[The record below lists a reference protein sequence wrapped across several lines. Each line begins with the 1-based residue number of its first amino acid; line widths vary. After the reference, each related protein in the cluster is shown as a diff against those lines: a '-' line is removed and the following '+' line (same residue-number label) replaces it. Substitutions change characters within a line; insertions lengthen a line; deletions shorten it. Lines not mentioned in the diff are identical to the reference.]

1 MKNILK
7 LSLVLLVL
15 NAFALKLSA
24 QNQIEIVIVASGHD
38 NSKSA
43 ENFQLII
50 DKLKKFNPDMVFGEY
65 TSPEDYQKLPAN
77 NWAVTSFS
85 NGRNFIIKRNP
96 EDVKNL
102 SSQVNKAQKALT
114 AFPYYHKTRMELAVN
129 YAKNFD
135 RANTEYQ
142 IFVMENYM
150 KNSFGKEEQAVY
162 SKMFGNTDSLTKA
175 RLYRTSSEYSKI
187 YFPLVYQL
195 KQSQIYSMD
204 CQKYDSAWSVAWAK
218 ARSLIE
224 VMEAKAKAD
233 TLSAEAKTV
242 KAIEK
247 YSSYTKEDYKIFKKS
262 EYAGMNTA
270 RYAALDASWNFYGGE
285 HFYGYEG
292 FPTDAIKAMI
302 EQWVL
307 RNQGMCDN
315 LVNQAK
321 QHHAK
326 RIVVGVGSSHRK
338 WMEEILAKRTDIKV
352 INFNDLP

>member
-7 LSLVLLVL
+7 LSLLLLLL
-15 NAFALKLSA
+15 NAFALKLTA
-24 QNQIEIVIVASGHD
+24 QNQIEIVIVGSGHD
-38 NSKSA
+38 NSKSK
-43 ENFQLII
+43 ENFQSII
-50 DKLKKFNPDMVFGEY
+50 DKLKNFNPDMVFGEY
-65 TSPEDYQKLPAN
+65 TSNEDYLKLPAT

-85 NGRNFIIKRNP
+85 NGRNFIINRNP
-96 EDVKNL
+96 GQTKNI
-102 SSQVNKAQKALT
+102 SNQINKAQKGLIS
-114 AFPYYHKTRMELAVN
+114 FPYYHKTRMDLAVN

-142 IFVMENYM
+142 IFVLENYM
-150 KNSFGKEEQAVY
+150 KTSFGKGEQDTYA
-162 SKMFGNTDSLTKA
+162 KMFGNTDSLTKA

-187 YFPLVYQL
+187 YFPLIYQL
-195 KQSQIYSMD
+195 KQNQIYAMD
-204 CQKYDSAWSVAWAK
+204 CQKYDSAWSVAWTK
-218 ARSLIE
+218 ARLLVE
-224 VMEAKAKAD
+224 TMQAKAKAD
-233 TLSAEAKTV
+233 TLSAEARTV

-247 YSSYTKEDYKIFKKS
+247 YSSYTKEDYKIFQTS
-262 EYAGMNTA
+262 EYAGMNTP
-270 RYAALDASWNFYGGE
+270 RYATLDASWNFYGGE

-326 RIVVGVGSSHRK
+326 RIVVGVGASHRK
-338 WMEEILAKRTDIKV
+338 WMEDILAKRTDVKL